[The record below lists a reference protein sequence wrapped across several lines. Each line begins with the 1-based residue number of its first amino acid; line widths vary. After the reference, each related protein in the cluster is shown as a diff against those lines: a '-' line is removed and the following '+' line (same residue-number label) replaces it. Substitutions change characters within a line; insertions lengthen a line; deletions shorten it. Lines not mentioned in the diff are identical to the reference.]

1 MCDPIKNGAAC
12 FPWAAHKRG
21 GQGYGGN
28 CGIELS
34 DQFSNSYR
42 MGGCN
47 KLKYC
52 SKCGNELMD
61 EAVICPKCGCPV
73 ENSTNQGRDSKLNKV
88 KTAFFLNL
96 IAFVIA
102 AFTVANYLL
111 LGGSG
116 NSESDQNT
124 KMLLL
129 GMLGLVALSFVLC
142 IVNMVLTRK
151 GHARSVLV

>member
-1 MCDPIKNGAAC
+1 M
-12 FPWAAHKRG
+12 
-21 GQGYGGN
+21 
-28 CGIELS
+28 
-34 DQFSNSYR
+34 
-42 MGGCN
+42 
-47 KLKYC
+47 KYC

-151 GHARSVLV
+151 GHARSVLVWIYVISVV

>member
-1 MCDPIKNGAAC
+1 MPAPIGTA
-12 FPWAAHKRG
+12 
-21 GQGYGGN
+21 
-28 CGIELS
+28 
-34 DQFSNSYR
+34 
-42 MGGCN
+42 
-47 KLKYC
+47 
-52 SKCGNELMD
+52 
-61 EAVICPKCGCPV
+61 
-73 ENSTNQGRDSKLNKV
+73 SKLNKV

-111 LGGSG
+111 FGGGSG

-142 IVNMVLTRK
+142 IVNMVLTKK
-151 GHARSVLV
+151 GHARSVLVWIYVISVVLEPV